1 MALIRFDPFEEIQAL
16 QREFFGND
24 LLSAT
29 RTPVQLPATDVYT
42 KDNQLVVEAHLPHYD
57 QKDVEVN
64 VDRGV
69 LEIRAE
75 KHEKDEDKDKKYVLR
90 ESSSSFYR
98 RMRLPE
104 HADTN
109 KIEAHMDSGILKV
122 TIPFKQLATPKK
134 IAIGSGKSSRTTKKK
149 S

>member
-24 LLSAT
+24 LIPAS
-29 RTPVQLPATDVYT
+29 RTQVQLPATDIYT
-42 KDNQLVVEAHLPHYD
+42 KDNQLILEAHLPHYD

-64 VDRGV
+64 IDHGV

-75 KHEKDEDKDKKYVLR
+75 KHEKEEDKNKKYVLR

-98 RMRLPE
+98 RVRLPE
-104 HADTN
+104 QTDTG
-109 KIEAHMDSGILKV
+109 KVEAHMDNGILKV
-122 TIPFKQLATPKK
+122 TVPLKQLASPKK
-134 IAIGSGKSSRTTKKK
+134 ISIHSVKSKSAKK
-149 S
+149 